1 MSDLE
6 VPVTQSETVCDVLVV
21 GAGPVGLTAAA
32 LLAARGLD
40 VVLAERNPGTSSE
53 PKAISLDDE
62 SLRTYQ
68 AAGIAARVL
77 DVVVPGTGTA
87 YYGADGDLLFQARAA
102 VPHRH
107 GYPFKNPFAQPDLE
121 RVLLDHLLDHP
132 RVRLGFGTEVVG
144 LDQGPEGVRA
154 TTARHADL
162 DGPAPDDA
170 VAPPWRGGTVI
181 RASYLLGADGGRS
194 KVRSLSGIAMS
205 GRRHEEA
212 WLVVDTTGDSR
223 TERYGM
229 HHGDPARPHVIVPGL
244 HGRCRYEFVLDPDEH
259 PGDGPPPFA
268 LVKALLAPYR
278 DVRPEQVE
286 RAVAYTFNSLAA
298 QAWRHERVFLLGD
311 AAHMM
316 PPFAGQGLN
325 SGVRDAA
332 NLAWKLAHAVH
343 HGATEA
349 LLGSYEVERR
359 PHAEA
364 VIASSAKLG
373 RIVMTRSRRLALRR
387 DELVRSALTTRAGRD
402 FFEHMR
408 YRPRCVHRA
417 GLVLDPGSH
426 PLVGEQIGQPL
437 VFAHPHHRQVLL
449 DEVTGDGWSVLGVG
463 VEPDDWGPVMTALPG
478 TEAGPAGPAPLPP
491 AGWSLVDVPLD
502 DEVHETGPAVTAAI
516 DLDGRLYD
524 ELGAARA
531 MFVVLRPDR
540 FVAAVVD
547 PAGVADALARVR
559 GWLTPAGHL
568 TGSGAR

>member
-1 MSDLE
+1 MARSG
-6 VPVTQSETVCDVLVV
+6 VACDVLVV

-32 LLAARGLD
+32 LLAARDLD
-40 VVLAERNPGTSSE
+40 VVVVERNPGPSAE

-68 AAGIAARVL
+68 AAGIAGRVL

-87 YYGADGDLLFQARAA
+87 YYGADGALLFQARTA

-121 RVLLDHLLDHP
+121 RVLLDHLARSP
-132 RVRLGFGTEVVG
+132 RVRLGFGTEVVD
-144 LDQGPEGVRA
+144 LEQDDEGVRA
-154 TTARHADL
+154 TTARHAGL
-162 DGPAPDDA
+162 DGTPPDAALAPAWHDG
-170 VAPPWRGGTVI
+170 APV
-181 RASYLLGADGGRS
+181 RASYVLGADGGRS
-194 KVRSLSGIAMS
+194 VVRSLSGITMS

-229 HHGDPARPHVIVPGL
+229 HHGDPRRPHVIVPGL

-268 LVKALLAPYR
+268 LVEALVAPYR
-278 DVRPEQVE
+278 RIRPEQVE

-298 QAWRHERVFLLGD
+298 QAWRRERVLLMGD

-332 NLAWKLAHAVH
+332 NLAWKLAHAVRE
-343 HGATEA
+343 GATAA
-349 LLGSYEVERR
+349 LLDSYEAERR

-373 RIVMTRSRRLALRR
+373 RIVMTRSRRLARRR
-387 DELVRSALTTRAGRD
+387 DELVRGALATPEGRD
-402 FFEHMR
+402 YFEHMR

-449 DEVTGDGWSVLGVG
+449 DEITGDGWSVLGVG
-463 VEPDDWGPVMTALPG
+463 VAPADWGPVLAALPD
-478 TEAGPAGPAPLPP
+478 AGALADAAGAGATVRPV
-491 AGWSLVDVPLD
+491 GWSLVDVPLD
-502 DEVHETGPAVTAAI
+502 DEVHETDPSVTAAI

-524 ELGAARA
+524 ELGAARG
-531 MFVVLRPDR
+531 MFVVVRPDH
-540 FVAAVVD
+540 FVAAVAD
-547 PAGVADALARVR
+547 PADVADALSTLR
-559 GWLTPAGHL
+559 GRLSPADQLASPRAG
-568 TGSGAR
+568 